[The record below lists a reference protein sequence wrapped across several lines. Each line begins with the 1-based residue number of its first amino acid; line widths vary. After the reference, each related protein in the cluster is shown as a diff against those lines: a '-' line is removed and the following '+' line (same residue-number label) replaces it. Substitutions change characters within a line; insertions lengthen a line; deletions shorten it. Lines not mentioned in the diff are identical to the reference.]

1 MAYFPYMRGKQYE
14 LIALRDMCE
23 FVVNNTLISPI
34 IEPVRK
40 NYSTLIK
47 TLGILKNN
55 HINFNVILNPQVS
68 KGEIDEDNYS
78 DCTASILP
86 AVNGYMNWQPA
97 YIINDKVTIASI
109 DNAIEANSFQNI
121 TLIIKSPPNNEDE
134 FLRLLQNRKIK
145 HAILND
151 DSSVRRL
158 SRKIRGY
165 SDNLIFLAD
174 RFNLKTPNSAYINP
188 EDEFFSDDHL
198 FYKEEGYQGFS
209 DYLTIGEPF
218 TDGGFLPYSVAIHLT
233 YFEQESKAMRIRHFL
248 SDSND
253 DTNDTPGKVFEA
265 LTKLVT
271 FVDSYEIKSKAI
283 DKFREIHEKET
294 YPGLGSLKKLSML
307 NHIELIYNFLSEAE

>member
-1 MAYFPYMRGKQYE
+1 MAYFPYMRGKQFE

-23 FVVNNTLISPI
+23 FVTDNTLISPI

-40 NYSTLIK
+40 NNSTLVK
-47 TLGILKNN
+47 TLGILKNKD
-55 HINFNVILNPQVS
+55 INFNLIINPQVS
-68 KGEIDEDNYS
+68 KGEIVDTNLLEY
-78 DCTASILP
+78 TANILS
-86 AVNGYMNWQPA
+86 AVNGYQNWQPA
-97 YIINDKVTIASI
+97 FIINDKVTIASI
-109 DNAIEANSFQNI
+109 DDAIEANSFQNI
-121 TLIIKSPPNNEDE
+121 TLIITSLPHNEDE

-145 HAILND
+145 HAVLKD

-158 SRKIRGY
+158 SRKINGHC
-165 SDNLIFLAD
+165 DNLILLAD
-174 RFNLKTPNSAYINP
+174 RFKLKTPNSAYVDP

-198 FYKEEGYQGFS
+198 FYKLEGYQGFS

-218 TDGGFLPYSVAIHLT
+218 TDGGFLPYSVAVHLT
-233 YFEQESKAMRIRHFL
+233 YFEKDSKAMRIRHFL

-265 LTKLVT
+265 LSKLVT

-283 DKFREIHEKET
+283 DKFREIHKKET

-307 NHIELIYNFLSEAE
+307 NHIELIYNFLSKSE